1 MDRELFVKQIQ
12 LIQQLNIKTDQ
23 LKDIGINIIE
33 SPLYDIPAK
42 LFDNFIETVCTDDGV
57 DLVFWWLYEDVDKVI
72 CENIGEAEEQKISLD
87 TVYQLYEYL
96 EKNKY
101 FVI

>member
-72 CENIGEAEEQKISLD
+72 CENIGEAEEQKISLG

>member
-12 LIQQLNIKTDQ
+12 LIQQLNTKTDQ

-42 LFDNFIETVCTDDGV
+42 LFDNFIETICTDDGV

>member
-1 MDRELFVKQIQ
+1 MDRELFVKQIN
-12 LIQQLNIKTDQ
+12 LIQQLNTKTDQ
-23 LKDIGINIIE
+23 LKDIGINIVE
-33 SPLYDIPAK
+33 SSLYDIPAK
-42 LFDNFIETVCTDDGV
+42 LFDNFVEAVCTEDGA

-72 CENIGEAEEQKISLD
+72 CENVGEAEEQKISLD

>member
-12 LIQQLNIKTDQ
+12 LIQQLNTKTDQ

-72 CENIGEAEEQKISLD
+72 CENIGEAEEQKISLG

>member
-72 CENIGEAEEQKISLD
+72 CEHIGEAEEQKISLD

>member
-12 LIQQLNIKTDQ
+12 LIQQLNTKTDQ
-23 LKDIGINIIE
+23 LKDIGINIVE
-33 SPLYDIPAK
+33 SSLYDIPAK
-42 LFDNFIETVCTDDGV
+42 LFDNFIETVCTDDGA

-72 CENIGEAEEQKISLD
+72 CENIGEAEEQKISLG

>member
-1 MDRELFVKQIQ
+1 MDRELFVKQIK

-23 LKDIGINIIE
+23 LKDIGINIVE
-33 SPLYDIPAK
+33 SSLYNIPAE

-72 CENIGEAEEQKISLD
+72 CENVGEAEEQKISLD